1 VLEEFDEGFGDLY
14 TRVIVIGLKAGK
26 RDDGLDTHGRLT
38 ITRPFPQ
45 TIS

>member
-1 VLEEFDEGFGDLY
+1 VLEEFDEGFGDFDPRFILA
-14 TRVIVIGLKAGK
+14 GLKTGK
-26 RDDGLDTHGRLT
+26 RNDGLDTHRRLA